1 MEELKSNLSWSDAK
15 KILEERYK
23 KEYDVQN
30 LTFNYFD
37 EKVTDYCDDHDGFP
51 PEKVT
56 YTARRFSISFVK
68 NAGLITI
75 PCVIKK
81 SSTEVK
87 NDLEEEVSKILD
99 SENCK
104 LDRLIIWGC
113 AFGFEIEYKFH
124 IKSKNKQKI
133 LK

>member
-1 MEELKSNLSWSDAK
+1 MEKIKANLSWSDAK

-23 KEYDVQN
+23 KEYDAPD
-30 LTFNYFD
+30 LTFSYSD

-51 PEKVT
+51 PEEVT
-56 YTARRFSISFVK
+56 YTARRFTVYFVK
-68 NAGLITI
+68 RAGLIAI

-81 SSTEVK
+81 SGKEVEK
-87 NDLEEEVSKILD
+87 DLEEEVSKILD

-113 AFGFEIEYKFH
+113 AFGFDIEYQFH
-124 IKSKNKQKI
+124 IKSKDKQKT